1 MIQPKPEPPAPEPA
15 AGRPVAPAPEWPGHR
30 ASPKPRLWERLNPR
44 HRKQLLLLARAMAL
58 RQAKARLPEEAHAR
72 LGAALDQ
79 LERLCRRVEEIL
91 SAVASRKPPPG

>member
-1 MIQPKPEPPAPEPA
+1 
-15 AGRPVAPAPEWPGHR
+15 
-30 ASPKPRLWERLNPR
+30 
-44 HRKQLLLLARAMAL
+44 MAL

-91 SAVASRKPPPG
+91 GAVASRKPPPG